1 MTAVQSSIALGFF
14 DGVHTAH
21 RAIIETAVR
30 KAETRGLRP
39 IVLTF
44 DKAPS
49 EVLFGSAPPY
59 ITTLEEKERLI
70 NALGAQMR
78 LMHTSRSLLS
88 MTAEEFAEKIL
99 VQEYNAAEVT
109 CGFNYRFG
117 SEGCGDTQLLTK
129 LGKRFGFNVTVI
141 GERISGGETVSS
153 SRVRMLISSGR
164 IEEAKESFINDPY
177 EINSANILLG
187 RNFSISG
194 MVEHGKRLG
203 RTIGFP
209 TANVYPPN
217 GALLP
222 TSGVYETIV
231 DINGE
236 RLSAITNTGTNPTV
250 GKETLRTETYIPSA
264 DIDLYGK
271 RITVEFVRFIR
282 AEKKFSDLEALK
294 RQIREDLNGIAAFNN
309 KKI

>member
-1 MTAVQSSIALGFF
+1 MPEAYKGVLQMTAVQSSIALGFF

-30 KAETRGLRP
+30 KAEMRGLRP
-39 IVLTF
+39 VVLTF

-70 NALGAQMR
+70 NDLGAQMC

-129 LGKRFGFNVTVI
+129 LGKRFGFNVTVV

-153 SRVRMLISSGR
+153 SRIRTLISSGR
-164 IEEAKESFINDPY
+164 IEEA
-177 EINSANILLG
+177 NILLG
-187 RNFSISG
+187 RSFSISG
-194 MVEHGKRLG
+194 TVEHGKRLG

-209 TANVYPPN
+209 TANVYPQS

-222 TSGVYETIV
+222 MSGVYETV
-231 DINGE
+231 VEINGE

-264 DIDLYGK
+264 EVDLYGK
-271 RITVEFVRFIR
+271 RITVEFVRFVR
-282 AEKKFSDLEALK
+282 PEKKFSDLEALK
-294 RQIREDLNGIAAFNN
+294 RQIREDLNVIAAFNN

>member
-21 RAIIETAVR
+21 RAIIEAAVR

-39 IVLTF
+39 VVLTF

-164 IEEAKESFINDPY
+164 IEEA
-177 EINSANILLG
+177 NILLG

-222 TSGVYETIV
+222 MSGVYETVV

-282 AEKKFSDLEALK
+282 AEKQISDLEALK

>member
-39 IVLTF
+39 VVLTF

-117 SEGCGDTQLLTK
+117 SEGFGDTQL
-129 LGKRFGFNVTVI
+129 
-141 GERISGGETVSS
+141 
-153 SRVRMLISSGR
+153 
-164 IEEAKESFINDPY
+164 
-177 EINSANILLG
+177 
-187 RNFSISG
+187 
-194 MVEHGKRLG
+194 
-203 RTIGFP
+203 
-209 TANVYPPN
+209 
-217 GALLP
+217 
-222 TSGVYETIV
+222 
-231 DINGE
+231 
-236 RLSAITNTGTNPTV
+236 
-250 GKETLRTETYIPSA
+250 
-264 DIDLYGK
+264 
-271 RITVEFVRFIR
+271 
-282 AEKKFSDLEALK
+282 
-294 RQIREDLNGIAAFNN
+294 
-309 KKI
+309 

>member
-30 KAETRGLRP
+30 KAEMRGLRP
-39 IVLTF
+39 VVLTF

-70 NALGAQMR
+70 NDLGAQMC

-129 LGKRFGFNVTVI
+129 LGKRFGFNVTVV

-153 SRVRMLISSGR
+153 SRIRTLISSGR
-164 IEEAKESFINDPY
+164 IEEA
-177 EINSANILLG
+177 NILLG
-187 RNFSISG
+187 RSFSISG
-194 MVEHGKRLG
+194 TVEHGKRLG

-209 TANVYPPN
+209 TANVYPQS

-222 TSGVYETIV
+222 MSGVYETV
-231 DINGE
+231 VEINGE

-264 DIDLYGK
+264 EVDLYGK

-282 AEKKFSDLEALK
+282 PEKKFSDLEALK
-294 RQIREDLNGIAAFNN
+294 RQIREDLNVIAAFNN

>member
-21 RAIIETAVR
+21 RAIIEAAVR

-39 IVLTF
+39 VVLTF

-129 LGKRFGFNVTVI
+129 LGKRFEFNVTVI

-164 IEEAKESFINDPY
+164 IEEA
-177 EINSANILLG
+177 NILLE

-222 TSGVYETIV
+222 MSGVYETVV

>member
-39 IVLTF
+39 VVLTF

-164 IEEAKESFINDPY
+164 IEEA
-177 EINSANILLG
+177 NILLG

-209 TANVYPPN
+209 TANMYPPN

-222 TSGVYETIV
+222 MSGVYETVV

>member
-39 IVLTF
+39 VVLTF

-164 IEEAKESFINDPY
+164 IEEA
-177 EINSANILLG
+177 NILLG

-222 TSGVYETIV
+222 MSGVYETVV

>member
-1 MTAVQSSIALGFF
+1 MPEAYKGVLQMTAVQSSIALGFF

-30 KAETRGLRP
+30 KAEMRGLRP
-39 IVLTF
+39 VVLTF

-70 NALGAQMR
+70 NALGAQMC
-78 LMHTSRSLLS
+78 LMHTNRSLLS

-129 LGKRFGFNVTVI
+129 LGKIFGFNVTVV

-153 SRVRMLISSGR
+153 SRIRTLISSGR
-164 IEEAKESFINDPY
+164 IEEANM
-177 EINSANILLG
+177 LLG
-187 RNFSISG
+187 RSFSISG
-194 MVEHGKRLG
+194 TVEHGKRLG

-209 TANVYPPN
+209 TANVYPQS

-222 TSGVYETIV
+222 MSGVYETV
-231 DINGE
+231 VEINGE

-264 DIDLYGK
+264 EVDLYGK

-282 AEKKFSDLEALK
+282 PEKKFSDLEALK
-294 RQIREDLNGIAAFNN
+294 RQIREDLNVIAAFNN

>member
-39 IVLTF
+39 VVLTF

-88 MTAEEFAEKIL
+88 MTAEDFAEKIL

-164 IEEAKESFINDPY
+164 IEEA
-177 EINSANILLG
+177 NILLG

-222 TSGVYETIV
+222 MSGVYETVV

>member
-39 IVLTF
+39 VVLTF

-117 SEGCGDTQLLTK
+117 SEGCGDTQFLTK

-164 IEEAKESFINDPY
+164 IEEA
-177 EINSANILLG
+177 NILLG

-194 MVEHGKRLG
+194 TVEHGKRLG

-222 TSGVYETIV
+222 MSGVYETVV

-294 RQIREDLNGIAAFNN
+294 RQICEDLNGIAAFNN

>member
-21 RAIIETAVR
+21 RAIIETAIR

-39 IVLTF
+39 VVLTF

-59 ITTLEEKERLI
+59 IITLEEKERLI

-88 MTAEEFAEKIL
+88 MTAEEFAKKIL

-164 IEEAKESFINDPY
+164 IEEA
-177 EINSANILLG
+177 NILLG

-222 TSGVYETIV
+222 MSGVYETVV

>member
-39 IVLTF
+39 VVLTF

-164 IEEAKESFINDPY
+164 IEEA
-177 EINSANILLG
+177 NILLG

-222 TSGVYETIV
+222 MSGVYETVV

-250 GKETLRTETYIPSA
+250 GKETLRMETYIPSA

>member
-39 IVLTF
+39 VVLTF

-117 SEGCGDTQLLTK
+117 SEGFGDTQLLTK

-141 GERISGGETVSS
+141 GERISGGETVNS

-164 IEEAKESFINDPY
+164 IEE
-177 EINSANILLG
+177 ANILLG

-222 TSGVYETIV
+222 MSGVYETVV

>member
-39 IVLTF
+39 VVLTF

-164 IEEAKESFINDPY
+164 IEEA
-177 EINSANILLG
+177 NILLG

-209 TANVYPPN
+209 TANVYPPK

-222 TSGVYETIV
+222 MSGVYETVV

-309 KKI
+309 KKIE

>member
-1 MTAVQSSIALGFF
+1 MPEAYKGVLQMTAVQSSIALGFF

-30 KAETRGLRP
+30 KAEMRGLRP
-39 IVLTF
+39 VVLTF

-70 NALGAQMR
+70 NALGAQMC

-117 SEGCGDTQLLTK
+117 SAGSGDTQLLTK
-129 LGKRFGFNVTVI
+129 LGKRFGFNVTVV

-153 SRVRMLISSGR
+153 SRIRTLISSGR
-164 IEEAKESFINDPY
+164 IEEA
-177 EINSANILLG
+177 NILLG
-187 RNFSISG
+187 RSFSISG
-194 MVEHGKRLG
+194 TVEHGKRLG

-209 TANVYPPN
+209 TANVYPQS

-222 TSGVYETIV
+222 MSGVYETV
-231 DINGE
+231 VEINGE

-264 DIDLYGK
+264 EVDLYGK

-282 AEKKFSDLEALK
+282 PEKKFSDLEALK

>member
-164 IEEAKESFINDPY
+164 IEEA
-177 EINSANILLG
+177 NILLG

-222 TSGVYETIV
+222 MSGVYETVV

>member
-39 IVLTF
+39 VVLTF

-129 LGKRFGFNVTVI
+129 LGKRFGFNVIVI

-164 IEEAKESFINDPY
+164 IEE
-177 EINSANILLG
+177 ANILLG

-222 TSGVYETIV
+222 MSGVYETVV

-309 KKI
+309 KKIE

>member
-39 IVLTF
+39 VVLTF

-164 IEEAKESFINDPY
+164 IEEA
-177 EINSANILLG
+177 NILLG

-222 TSGVYETIV
+222 MSGVYETVV

-236 RLSAITNTGTNPTV
+236 ILSAITNTGTNPTV

>member
-1 MTAVQSSIALGFF
+1 
-14 DGVHTAH
+14 
-21 RAIIETAVR
+21 
-30 KAETRGLRP
+30 
-39 IVLTF
+39 
-44 DKAPS
+44 
-49 EVLFGSAPPY
+49 
-59 ITTLEEKERLI
+59 
-70 NALGAQMR
+70 MR

-99 VQEYNAAEVT
+99 VREYNAAEVT

-164 IEEAKESFINDPY
+164 IEEA
-177 EINSANILLG
+177 NILLG

-222 TSGVYETIV
+222 MSGVYETVV

>member
-39 IVLTF
+39 VVLTF

-164 IEEAKESFINDPY
+164 IEEA
-177 EINSANILLG
+177 NILLG

-194 MVEHGKRLG
+194 LVEHGKRLG

-222 TSGVYETIV
+222 MSGVYETVV

>member
-39 IVLTF
+39 VVLTF

-70 NALGAQMR
+70 NALGAQMC
-78 LMHTSRSLLS
+78 LMHTNRSLLS

-129 LGKRFGFNVTVI
+129 LGKIFGFNVTVV

-153 SRVRMLISSGR
+153 SRIRTLISSGR
-164 IEEAKESFINDPY
+164 IEEANM
-177 EINSANILLG
+177 LLG
-187 RNFSISG
+187 RSFSISG
-194 MVEHGKRLG
+194 TVEHGKRLG

-209 TANVYPPN
+209 TANVYPQS

-222 TSGVYETIV
+222 MSGVYETV
-231 DINGE
+231 VEINGE

-264 DIDLYGK
+264 EVDLYGK

-282 AEKKFSDLEALK
+282 PEKKFSDLEALK
-294 RQIREDLNGIAAFNN
+294 RQIREDLNVIAAFNN

>member
-30 KAETRGLRP
+30 KAEMRGLRP
-39 IVLTF
+39 VVLTF

-70 NALGAQMR
+70 NALGAQMC
-78 LMHTSRSLLS
+78 LMHTNRSLLS

-129 LGKRFGFNVTVI
+129 LGKIFGFNVTVV

-153 SRVRMLISSGR
+153 SRIRTLISSGR
-164 IEEAKESFINDPY
+164 IEEANM
-177 EINSANILLG
+177 LLG
-187 RNFSISG
+187 RSFSISG
-194 MVEHGKRLG
+194 TVEHGKRLG

-209 TANVYPPN
+209 TANVYPQS

-222 TSGVYETIV
+222 MSGVYETV
-231 DINGE
+231 VEINGE

-264 DIDLYGK
+264 EVDLYGK

-282 AEKKFSDLEALK
+282 PEKKFSDLEALK
-294 RQIREDLNGIAAFNN
+294 RQIREDLNVIAAFNN

>member
-39 IVLTF
+39 VVLTF

-164 IEEAKESFINDPY
+164 IEEA
-177 EINSANILLG
+177 NILLG

-222 TSGVYETIV
+222 MSGVYETVV

-264 DIDLYGK
+264 EVDLYGK

-282 AEKKFSDLEALK
+282 PEKKFSDLEALK

>member
-1 MTAVQSSIALGFF
+1 MTAVKSSIALGFF

-21 RAIIETAVR
+21 RAIIEAAVR

-39 IVLTF
+39 VVLTF

-164 IEEAKESFINDPY
+164 IEEA
-177 EINSANILLG
+177 NILLG

-222 TSGVYETIV
+222 MSGVYETVV

>member
-39 IVLTF
+39 VVLTF

-153 SRVRMLISSGR
+153 SRIRALISSGR
-164 IEEAKESFINDPY
+164 IEEANM
-177 EINSANILLG
+177 LLG
-187 RNFSISG
+187 RSFSISG
-194 MVEHGKRLG
+194 TVEHGKRLG

-209 TANVYPPN
+209 TANVYPQS

-222 TSGVYETIV
+222 MSGVYETV
-231 DINGE
+231 VEINGE

-294 RQIREDLNGIAAFNN
+294 QQIREDLNGIAAFNN

>member
-14 DGVHTAH
+14 DGVHTVH

-39 IVLTF
+39 VVLTF

-164 IEEAKESFINDPY
+164 IEEA
-177 EINSANILLG
+177 NILLG

-222 TSGVYETIV
+222 MSGVYETVV

>member
-39 IVLTF
+39 VVLTF

-164 IEEAKESFINDPY
+164 IEEA
-177 EINSANILLG
+177 NILLG

-222 TSGVYETIV
+222 MSGVYETVV

-236 RLSAITNTGTNPTV
+236 RLSAIANTGTNPTV

>member
-39 IVLTF
+39 VVLTF

-153 SRVRMLISSGR
+153 SRVRILISSGR
-164 IEEAKESFINDPY
+164 IEE
-177 EINSANILLG
+177 ANILLG

-222 TSGVYETIV
+222 MSGVYETVV

>member
-1 MTAVQSSIALGFF
+1 
-14 DGVHTAH
+14 
-21 RAIIETAVR
+21 
-30 KAETRGLRP
+30 
-39 IVLTF
+39 
-44 DKAPS
+44 
-49 EVLFGSAPPY
+49 
-59 ITTLEEKERLI
+59 
-70 NALGAQMR
+70 
-78 LMHTSRSLLS
+78 
-88 MTAEEFAEKIL
+88 
-99 VQEYNAAEVT
+99 
-109 CGFNYRFG
+109 
-117 SEGCGDTQLLTK
+117 
-129 LGKRFGFNVTVI
+129 
-141 GERISGGETVSS
+141 
-153 SRVRMLISSGR
+153 
-164 IEEAKESFINDPY
+164 
-177 EINSANILLG
+177 
-187 RNFSISG
+187 

>member
-39 IVLTF
+39 VVLTF

-117 SEGCGDTQLLTK
+117 IEGCGDTQLLTK

-164 IEEAKESFINDPY
+164 IEEA
-177 EINSANILLG
+177 NILLG

-222 TSGVYETIV
+222 MSGVYETVV

>member
-39 IVLTF
+39 VVLTF

-129 LGKRFGFNVTVI
+129 LGQRFGFNVTVI

-164 IEEAKESFINDPY
+164 IEEA
-177 EINSANILLG
+177 NILLG

-209 TANVYPPN
+209 TANMYPPN

-222 TSGVYETIV
+222 MSGVYETVV

>member
-39 IVLTF
+39 VVLTF

-164 IEEAKESFINDPY
+164 IEEA
-177 EINSANILLG
+177 NILLG

-222 TSGVYETIV
+222 MSGVYETVV

-236 RLSAITNTGTNPTV
+236 RRSAITNTGTNPTV

>member
-39 IVLTF
+39 VVLTF

-164 IEEAKESFINDPY
+164 IEEA
-177 EINSANILLG
+177 NILLG

-222 TSGVYETIV
+222 MSGVYETVV

-236 RLSAITNTGTNPTV
+236 RLSAITYTGTNPTV

-294 RQIREDLNGIAAFNN
+294 RQIREDLNGIAALNN

>member
-39 IVLTF
+39 VVLTF

-164 IEEAKESFINDPY
+164 IEEA
-177 EINSANILLG
+177 NILLG
-187 RNFSISG
+187 RSFSISG
-194 MVEHGKRLG
+194 TVEHGKRLG

-209 TANVYPPN
+209 TANVYPQS

-222 TSGVYETIV
+222 MSGVYETV
-231 DINGE
+231 VEINGE

-264 DIDLYGK
+264 EVDLYGK

-282 AEKKFSDLEALK
+282 PEKKFSDLEALK

>member
-39 IVLTF
+39 VVLTF

-70 NALGAQMR
+70 NALGAQMC
-78 LMHTSRSLLS
+78 LMHTNRSLLS

-164 IEEAKESFINDPY
+164 IEEA
-177 EINSANILLG
+177 NILLG

-222 TSGVYETIV
+222 MSGVYETVV

>member
-1 MTAVQSSIALGFF
+1 MTAVKSSIALGFF

-21 RAIIETAVR
+21 RAIIEAAVR

-39 IVLTF
+39 VVLTF

-164 IEEAKESFINDPY
+164 IEEA
-177 EINSANILLG
+177 NILLG

-209 TANVYPPN
+209 TANMYPPN

-222 TSGVYETIV
+222 MSGVYETVV

>member
-30 KAETRGLRP
+30 KAEMRGLRP
-39 IVLTF
+39 VVLTF

-70 NALGAQMR
+70 NALGAQMC
-78 LMHTSRSLLS
+78 LMHTNRSLLS

-129 LGKRFGFNVTVI
+129 LGKRFGFNVTVV

-153 SRVRMLISSGR
+153 SRIRALISSGR
-164 IEEAKESFINDPY
+164 IEEANM
-177 EINSANILLG
+177 LLG
-187 RNFSISG
+187 RSFSISG
-194 MVEHGKRLG
+194 TVEHGKRLG

-222 TSGVYETIV
+222 MSGVYETVV

-264 DIDLYGK
+264 EVDLYGK

-309 KKI
+309 KKYNENNHQK

>member
-1 MTAVQSSIALGFF
+1 MPEAYKGVLQMTAVQSSIALGFF

-39 IVLTF
+39 VVLTF

-153 SRVRMLISSGR
+153 SRIRALISSGR
-164 IEEAKESFINDPY
+164 IEEANM
-177 EINSANILLG
+177 LLG
-187 RNFSISG
+187 RSFSISG
-194 MVEHGKRLG
+194 TVEHGKRLG

-209 TANVYPPN
+209 TANVYPQS

-222 TSGVYETIV
+222 MSGVYETV
-231 DINGE
+231 VEINGE

-294 RQIREDLNGIAAFNN
+294 QQIREDLNGIAAFNN